1 LRTLRKHNREAREAA
16 TVSLPSLSDFSSDKE
31 EDIME
36 HYTLGDYGRLDN
48 LDEVA
53 QGFQLANHV
62 FWHQKLNSHCSES
75 E

>member
-1 LRTLRKHNREAREAA
+1 MRTLRKHNREAREAA

-36 HYTLGDYGRLDN
+36 RYTLGDYRRLDN

-62 FWHQKLNSHCSES
+62 FRHQKLNSHCSES

>member
-16 TVSLPSLSDFSSDKE
+16 TVSLPSLSDFSSDRE

-36 HYTLGDYGRLDN
+36 RYTLGDYGRLDN

-53 QGFQLANHV
+53 QGFN
-62 FWHQKLNSHCSES
+62 
-75 E
+75 